1 MLLFLTAVFLSS
13 VCQIILKKNAGKE
26 YKSKI
31 REYMNVPVAM
41 AYGLFFL
48 STLLT
53 LNAYKYV
60 PLSMGPILE
69 GTGYVWVAAL
79 GSIFLK
85 EKLNK
90 QKLMGLMLIISG
102 IIVFN
107 WGIFG

>member
-1 MLLFLTAVFLSS
+1 MSS

-26 YKSKI
+26 YKTKI
-31 REYMNVPVAM
+31 REYMNVPVAA

-53 LNAYKYV
+53 LTAYKYV
-60 PLSMGPILE
+60 PLSMGSILE
-69 GTGYVWVAAL
+69 GTGYVWVAVL

-85 EKLNK
+85 ERLSR
-90 QKLMGLMLIISG
+90 QKLLGLALIISG

-107 WGIFG
+107 WGMFG